1 VLDAAAAAVEVAAVG
16 AGVQLRLGAHAAQ
29 VVALARR
36 ALLGAVVAHVP
47 LAVGAP
53 ARVVRVGL
61 LVAVVAVGAAYPFAS
76 LGLKVNGVDVSAGVF
91 PNTVT
96 IDNSGPYTF
105 GFPFV
110 FIPWLDIGT
119 GPDIA
124 FCQATLTSSQPWS
137 TGTSLFRDLSF
148 LGGVTSSRVVCQS
161 MDPFNLVATLGS
173 LAMIP

>member
-1 VLDAAAAAVEVAAVG
+1 MIVNPTVDD
-16 AGVQLRLGAHAAQ
+16 LRLVSNAPVANEVVLNFTGAISLTPFGASSASYLNGF
-29 VVALARR
+29 VTWDPNVAPSNAS
-36 ALLGAVVAHVP
+36 P
-47 LAVGAP
+47 T
-53 ARVVRVGL
+53 
-61 LVAVVAVGAAYPFAS
+61 GAAYPFAS